1 MKIYIKTPLLNNSQ
15 TVPHM
20 VEHCIRKNKKPDVRR
35 FFESHLPCEHWINWE
50 RTHIFVDYW
59 KELES
64 VVREIKIWLNRE
76 IYEFEKRPFKE
87 ECNNKTEWNIIF
99 EAMLQQLISPEI
111 RLNTWKGKT
120 WKKVNQYH
128 KTYYQDQNFLIFED
142 QVSAHQEY
150 ELKFIWSW
158 VLPIV
163 KVENHFFIEDFPFN
177 KSVIF
182 WYRNYDACH
191 YRRLI
196 FAWIICETYCW
207 YFQRYELWKYF
218 YDITVFDSFREYIW
232 ITTPKID
239 YSCLDKDFFE
249 QAKNYICQILN
260 DFFLKEKLFFGNYLY
275 WVPAERKQIIERCRA
290 FPWTTFQE
298 EFLQSLLLSTNESKK
313 K

>member
-120 WKKVNQYH
+120 WKRSINTTKPII
-128 KTYYQDQNFLIFED
+128 KIRIFWFLKIKYLLIKSMSWNLYDHEF
-142 QVSAHQEY
+142 VR
-150 ELKFIWSW
+150 ELKLKITFLLRI
-158 VLPIV
+158 
-163 KVENHFFIEDFPFN
+163 FP
-177 KSVIF
+177 
-182 WYRNYDACH
+182 
-191 YRRLI
+191 LI
-196 FAWIICETYCW
+196 
-207 YFQRYELWKYF
+207 R
-218 YDITVFDSFREYIW
+218 V
-232 ITTPKID
+232 
-239 YSCLDKDFFE
+239 
-249 QAKNYICQILN
+249 
-260 DFFLKEKLFFGNYLY
+260 
-275 WVPAERKQIIERCRA
+275 
-290 FPWTTFQE
+290 
-298 EFLQSLLLSTNESKK
+298 
-313 K
+313 